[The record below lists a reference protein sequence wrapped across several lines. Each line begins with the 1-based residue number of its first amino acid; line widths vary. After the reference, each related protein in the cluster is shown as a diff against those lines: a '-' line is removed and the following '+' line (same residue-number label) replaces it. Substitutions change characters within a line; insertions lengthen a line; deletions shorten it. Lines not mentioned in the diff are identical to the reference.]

1 MLGGKVGNTQMNK
14 IKISETISETPYSRV
29 SYCYLNGEK
38 AVLKTKKEAIITNSI
53 STEIEIHQFLNK
65 YSLCPEILEFDLQ
78 NNHIVYENIQFSVE
92 NSKYNQ
98 VFLKI
103 FGETLRKLH
112 ALNYKNQHISSFD
125 NKIENYRNILSSNS
139 TSEIQKGFAL
149 FDKLYKNPSKLVF
162 CHNDLNPMN
171 IFLDKKMQFIDW
183 EYSGLNMPIYE
194 IASIK
199 KSFNFSSD
207 QFKIFLKAYGQDFN
221 LNDINEF
228 EILVGCI
235 EKIWQKVTDRQKNIY

>member
-1 MLGGKVGNTQMNK
+1 MSK
-14 IKISETISETPYSRV
+14 IKILETISETPYSRV
-29 SYCYLNGEK
+29 SYCYLNDVK
-38 AVLKTKKEAIITNSI
+38 AVLKTKKEAMITNSI
-53 STEIEIHQFLNK
+53 ATELEIHQFLKK
-65 YSLCPEILEFDLQ
+65 YDLCPEILEFDLR
-78 NNHIVYENIQFSVE
+78 NNQIVYENIQFSVE
-92 NSKYNQ
+92 SSEYNQ

-103 FGETLRKLH
+103 FGETVKKLH
-112 ALNYKNQHISSFD
+112 ALNFKNQHISSFD

-139 TSEIQKGFAL
+139 TYEIQKGFAL
-149 FDKLYKNPSKLVF
+149 FDNLYKNPTKLVF

-171 IFLDKKMQFIDW
+171 IFLNKKMKFIDW
-183 EYSGLNMPIYE
+183 EYAGLNMPIYE

-207 QFKIFLKAYGQDFN
+207 QFKIFLKAYGENFN

-235 EKIWQKVTDRQKNIY
+235 ERIWQEVTDKQKNIY

>member
-1 MLGGKVGNTQMNK
+1 MLGGKVGSMQMSK

-29 SYCYLNGEK
+29 SYCYLNGVK

-53 STEIEIHQFLNK
+53 LTELEIHQFLNK
-65 YSLCPEILEFDLQ
+65 YDLSPEILDYDLL
-78 NNHIVYENIQFSVE
+78 NNRIVYEYIEYPVE
-92 NSKYNQ
+92 KSKSNKI
-98 VFLKI
+98 FLEI
-103 FGETLRKLH
+103 FGERLSKLH
-112 ALNYKNQHISSFD
+112 SLNYKNQGIETFEE
-125 NKIENYRNILSSNS
+125 KIENYRNILSSNS

-183 EYSGLNMPIYE
+183 EYAGLNMPIYE

-207 QFKIFLKAYGQDFN
+207 QFKIFLKAYGQDFK

-235 EKIWQKVTDRQKNIY
+235 ERIWQEVTDKQKKVS

>member
-1 MLGGKVGNTQMNK
+1 MSK
-14 IKISETISETPYSRV
+14 IKIAETISETPYARV
-29 SYCYLNGEK
+29 SYCYLNGVK

-53 STEIEIHQFLNK
+53 STELEIHQFFSNCD
-65 YSLCPEILEFDLQ
+65 LCPEILEFDLR
-78 NNHIVYENIQFSVE
+78 NNQIVYENIQFSVE
-92 NSKYNQ
+92 SSEYNQ

-103 FGETLRKLH
+103 FGKTVKRLH
-112 ALNYKNQHISSFD
+112 ALNYKNQDISTFN
-125 NKIENYRNILSSNS
+125 NKIESYRNILSSNS
-139 TSEIQKGFAL
+139 TYEIQKGFAL
-149 FDKLYKNPSKLVF
+149 FDNLYKNPTKLVF

-171 IFLDKKMQFIDW
+171 IFLNKKMKFIDW
-183 EYSGLNMPIYE
+183 EYAGLNMPIYE

-207 QFKIFLKAYGQDFN
+207 QFKIFLKAYGENFN

-235 EKIWQKVTDRQKNIY
+235 ERIWQEVTYKQKKVS